1 MKFRDTLVA
10 DGVKQGSVDTTP
22 AKSIDL
28 TKVTLLK
35 RPVAENTPPRPASTA
50 TTSGEE
56 TRRTESPARRKAS
69 LESGPGSPLG
79 IEFPFRKRT
88 PKSSRGSPSP
98 ATTPANTNAQSL
110 LAILKAPIVKSEA
123 VEVKTPVEV
132 AKDGGEENG
141 VETMGTKREM
151 KLIAMLERALTRGV
165 SP

>member
-10 DGVKQGSVDTTP
+10 DGVKQVSVDNTP

-35 RPVAENTPPRPASTA
+35 RPAAENSPPRRASA
-50 TTSGEE
+50 ATSGED
-56 TRRTESPARRKAS
+56 TRRTEGPARRKAS
-69 LESGPGSPLG
+69 MESGPGSPLG

-88 PKSSRGSPSP
+88 PKGSRGPSP

-110 LAILKAPIVKSEA
+110 LAILKAPIVKTEGA
-123 VEVKTPVEV
+123 EVQTPVLPR
-132 AKDGGEENG
+132 DGGEENG